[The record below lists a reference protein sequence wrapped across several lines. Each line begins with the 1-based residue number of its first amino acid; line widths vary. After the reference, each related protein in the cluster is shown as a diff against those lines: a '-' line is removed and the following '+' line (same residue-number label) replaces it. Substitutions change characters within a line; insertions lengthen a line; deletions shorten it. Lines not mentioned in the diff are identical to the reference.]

1 MYNFKTKNGVEHIG
15 DIDVLMNPCG
25 DYSDS
30 RCDAIKGFLSWECGK
45 FFPESEVVEYCKLPE
60 LDIEIRDS
68 LRSDNDLTETSELLC
83 QEPLEISEQIDRN
96 LRAELPN
103 IIKSWVMLN
112 CECNSTIVI
121 GPGALV
127 RTKGELTIK
136 AGTKIPRYLHIMTG
150 KL

>member
-1 MYNFKTKNGVEHIG
+1 MYVFKTKNGVEHIG
-15 DIDVLMNPCG
+15 NKDILINPCG

-30 RCDAIKGFLSWECGK
+30 RDEMKGFLSFVCGK
-45 FFPESEVVEYCKLPE
+45 FFPESEVVESRMLPE

-68 LRSDNDLTETSELLC
+68 CPSDNDITGTSELLC
-83 QEPLEISEQIDRN
+83 REPLEIREHIDRN
-96 LRAELPN
+96 LRSELPN
-103 IIKSWVMLN
+103 IIKNWVILN
-112 CECNSTIVI
+112 CECSSTIVI